1 MQESG
6 GTASEIA
13 GCRTRDHTHYETR
26 VANIVQ
32 NLKVCHPRCVE
43 SK

>member
-13 GCRTRDHTHYETR
+13 GCRTRDHTHNETM

-32 NLKVCHPRCVE
+32 DV
-43 SK
+43 